1 MDMAPLSRLK
11 VHVRRNLAP
20 VIVHPAFPY
29 CHRMD
34 MAPLSRLKVHV
45 RRNLAPVIVH
55 PAFPYCHRMDII
67 RLPFSSIAASKCPSF
82 VPSRPPVSSYLFPV
96 DGCAKETML
105 GVLRHNARIQKRA
118 CGENPSSGAGDR
130 KKSEEELKE
139 PSTSIPAVTQGE
151 TSPAEHGSAPDNAM
165 EHKSSG
171 SSCELYNKLWL
182 IVAWCGEQL
191 LRLLAP
197 AAGQRMAEQQ
207 VGTLQGPVK
216 SSSPSGLETTMGDGS
231 SDCQDSNS
239 NSTRS
244 PCFLGTCTHGI
255 RQGPHNSV
263 SSSYSSSACFSQFA
277 RRIVTLNLGSRICS
291 SLCKPPARGTQQP
304 SGGRPKGGSKKDI
317 LNTRDQMLF
326 PHRGEEHKG
335 GAKNKG
341 IVKPRDQMLF
351 PHRGEEHKG
360 DEENKGIV
368 KPRDQMLFSHRGEE
382 HKGDEENKGIVKPS
396 GGRLKGGSK
405 KDILNTRDQ
414 MLFPHRGEE
423 HKGDE
428 KNKGILKPRDQMLFP
443 HRGEEHK
450 GDEEN
455 KGIVK
460 PRDQML
466 FSHRGEEHKGDE
478 ENKGI
483 VKPRDQMLFPH
494 RGEEHKGDE
503 KNKGIL
509 KPRDQMLFPHRGE
522 EHKGDEKNR
531 SIVKPRSHKKRDV
544 SVPPVTREGSFQN
557 MLDSSKRKYP
567 GEIKRTHKKMDA
579 TTLSVPRSHEGIDV
593 SVPPVTREGSFQN
606 MLDSSKRKYPGEI
619 KRTQKKMDATTL
631 SVPRDGSFQNMLD
644 SSKRKYPGEIK
655 RTHKK
660 MDATTL
666 SVPRS
671 HEKMDVSVPPV
682 TREGSFQNV
691 LFSRKRKCQ
700 WEIKRL

>member
-1 MDMAPLSRLK
+1 
-11 VHVRRNLAP
+11 
-20 VIVHPAFPY
+20 
-29 CHRMD
+29 MD

-105 GVLRHNARIQKRA
+105 GVLRHNARIQNRA

-139 PSTSIPAVTQGE
+139 PSTSTPAVTQGE

-244 PCFLGTCTHGI
+244 PCLLGTCTHGI

-304 SGGRPKGGSKKDI
+304 R
-317 LNTRDQMLF
+317 
-326 PHRGEEHKG
+326 
-335 GAKNKG
+335 
-341 IVKPRDQMLF
+341 
-351 PHRGEEHKG
+351 
-360 DEENKGIV
+360 
-368 KPRDQMLFSHRGEE
+368 
-382 HKGDEENKGIVKPS
+382 
-396 GGRLKGGSK
+396 
-405 KDILNTRDQ
+405 
-414 MLFPHRGEE
+414 
-423 HKGDE
+423 
-428 KNKGILKPRDQMLFP
+428 
-443 HRGEEHK
+443 
-450 GDEEN
+450 
-455 KGIVK
+455 
-460 PRDQML
+460 
-466 FSHRGEEHKGDE
+466 
-478 ENKGI
+478 
-483 VKPRDQMLFPH
+483 
-494 RGEEHKGDE
+494 
-503 KNKGIL
+503 
-509 KPRDQMLFPHRGE
+509 
-522 EHKGDEKNR
+522 
-531 SIVKPRSHKKRDV
+531 
-544 SVPPVTREGSFQN
+544 
-557 MLDSSKRKYP
+557 
-567 GEIKRTHKKMDA
+567 
-579 TTLSVPRSHEGIDV
+579 
-593 SVPPVTREGSFQN
+593 
-606 MLDSSKRKYPGEI
+606 
-619 KRTQKKMDATTL
+619 
-631 SVPRDGSFQNMLD
+631 
-644 SSKRKYPGEIK
+644 
-655 RTHKK
+655 
-660 MDATTL
+660 
-666 SVPRS
+666 
-671 HEKMDVSVPPV
+671 
-682 TREGSFQNV
+682 
-691 LFSRKRKCQ
+691 
-700 WEIKRL
+700 